1 MLEYYSI
8 PTPPWCLIPK
18 GITGQASS
26 GCKSVASPIP
36 DYCDASSLTTYLMF
50 VKPATN
56 GTSKGICPHSKVT
69 SSSELEAVV
78 SLLHERYTD
87 QDILIESLLAGR
99 KFTVGTVGIGS
110 NARVVGVL
118 EFCWDRLKDETQ
130 HIKDRSDFFTLALKK
145 NEDGFLVEARPDRE
159 GDPEVQKTCEIA
171 LDAYRKFGCLDYG
184 RIDIR
189 SDKKGPEAVPCVI
202 EVSGKALSATPSNG

>member
-1 MLEYYSI
+1 MLEHYSI

-26 GCKSVASPIP
+26 GYKSVAS
-36 DYCDASSLTTYLMF
+36 SSLTTYPMF
-50 VKPATN
+50 VKPAAD
-56 GTSKGICPHSKVT
+56 GTSKGINPHSKVT
-69 SSSELEAVV
+69 SPSELETAV
-78 SLLHERYTD
+78 SLLHERYPD
-87 QDILIESLLAGR
+87 QDILIESFLAGR
-99 KFTVGTVGIGS
+99 EFTVGIVGTGS
-110 NARVVGVL
+110 SARVVGAL

-130 HIKDRSDFFTLALKK
+130 HIEDRSDFFTLSLKK
-145 NEDGFLVEARPDRE
+145 NEYGMMVEARADRE

-171 LDAYRKFGCLDYG
+171 LETYRKLGCRDYG

-202 EVSGKALSATPSNG
+202 EVSGKALSATRGNC